1 MRKTQKTAVVGG
13 SVVALM
19 AAVVAFAAWTSTGSG
34 EGSAT
39 ADYTSSDLVVTV
51 GGVSGLYPTGEF
63 DVPFTVTNNNDYDV
77 TLASVTLDSVTVD
90 AAHGTAG
97 CAASSVVSAA
107 TGPSGS
113 LVDTDVATKDG
124 TPTASR
130 NFPITMLNSASEAC
144 KGAVFTLT
152 LTASGAS
159 SS

>member
-13 SVVALM
+13 SLVALM
-19 AAVVAFAAWTSTGSG
+19 AAGVAFAAWTSTGSG
-34 EGSAT
+34 QGDAT
-39 ADYTSSDLVVTV
+39 ADYTTTDLVVTV
-51 GGVSGLYPTGEF
+51 GDVSGLYPTGEF
-63 DVPFTVTNNNDYDV
+63 NVPFTVTNNNDYNV

-90 AAHGTAG
+90 ATHGAAG

-113 LVDTDVATKDG
+113 LVDTDVAATG

-144 KGAVFTLT
+144 KGATFTLT